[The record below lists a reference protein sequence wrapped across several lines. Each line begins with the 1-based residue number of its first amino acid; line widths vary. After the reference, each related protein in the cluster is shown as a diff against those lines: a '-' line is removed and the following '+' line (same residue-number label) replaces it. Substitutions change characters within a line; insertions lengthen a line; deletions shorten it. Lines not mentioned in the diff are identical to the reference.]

1 MTTTADRSAPHP
13 ALPAESAR
21 GATMALG
28 MSTAAF
34 TVCFAA
40 WTIFS
45 ILGVQI
51 QKDLGLS
58 ETQFGLLV
66 ATPILTGS
74 LIRLVLGMWTDQIG
88 GRRVQVLVMFAAA
101 GATWLMTYAH
111 TYPQFL
117 LAALGIGIA
126 GGGFAVGVTYVSKFY
141 PTSRQGTALGIFGA
155 GNIGAAVTKF
165 FAPMVMLALGW
176 EGVARVWA
184 LGLVAMAVL
193 FYVTTADEPDLA
205 ERRADGLSRIT
216 ATNGAR
222 LMARARVLLSFADQD
237 PGAIIDALAAEV
249 GAERMLFG
257 TDIPFIDPRYT
268 LGRVALA
275 NLSEEE
281 LRLILGENMARL
293 LP

>member
-1 MTTTADRSAPHP
+1 MTTTPDKPMLPTS
-13 ALPAESAR
+13 LPAAAAP

-45 ILGVQI
+45 ILGIQI

-88 GRRVQVLVMFAAA
+88 GRRVQVLVMVAAA
-101 GATWLMTYAH
+101 AATWLMTYAT

-176 EGVARVWA
+176 QGVAQVWA
-184 LGLVAMAVL
+184 AGLVLMAL
-193 FYVTTADEPDLA
+193 IFYVTTADEPDLA
-205 ERRADGLSRIT
+205 ERRAR
-216 ATNGAR
+216 GAPPR
-222 LMARARVLLSFADQD
+222 SFAEQFA
-237 PGAIIDALAAEV
+237 P
-249 GAERMLFG
+249 
-257 TDIPFIDPRYT
+257 
-268 LGRVALA
+268 
-275 NLSEEE
+275 
-281 LRLILGENMARL
+281 LRNVQ
-293 LP
+293 